1 MATAFIRTIVLYFL
15 IMVGLRLLGK
25 RQIGELEPIELVL
38 TLLISD
44 LAAVPMQDFG
54 IPLLNGVIP
63 IVTLLLLSMLLSW
76 GSVRSIRLRRLICGS
91 PTALIL
97 DGKVQQDAMRHN
109 RFTLDELIEELRSQG
124 VTDLTSVKYAVLET
138 DGQLSVLLYPD
149 EQPATPKQL
158 ESPSR
163 TTPFSRT
170 SSSMTGGYWAKTSR
184 SRVWMPRGS
193 TKPCARRATT
203 PRRRFFCSRSTARAK
218 FCASERT
225 VPNEAIFLDPVLP
238 AARAL
243 WRGALECR
251 RRRRLSYRL
260 VRSARQIAGHRA
272 GGELGQRAR

>member
-91 PTALIL
+91 PT
-97 DGKVQQDAMRHN
+97 
-109 RFTLDELIEELRSQG
+109 
-124 VTDLTSVKYAVLET
+124 DLTSVKYAVLET

-158 ESPSR
+158 GKPVKDDTFLPHIFINDGRVMGENLSLAGLDAAWLDKTVRAQGYHAPS
-163 TTPFSRT
+163 
-170 SSSMTGGYWAKTSR
+170 
-184 SRVWMPRGS
+184 
-193 TKPCARRATT
+193 
-203 PRRRFFCSRSTARAK
+203 
-218 FCASERT
+218 E
-225 VPNEAIFLDPVLP
+225 IFLLSLD
-238 AARAL
+238 
-243 WRGALECR
+243 GAGKILCIGKD
-251 RRRRLSYRL
+251 
-260 VRSARQIAGHRA
+260 SAK
-272 GGELGQRAR
+272 

>member
-63 IVTLLLLSMLLSW
+63 IVTLLSLSMLLSW

-158 ESPSR
+158 GKPVKDDTFLRVLGENLSLAGLDTAWLDKTVRAQGYHAPS
-163 TTPFSRT
+163 
-170 SSSMTGGYWAKTSR
+170 
-184 SRVWMPRGS
+184 
-193 TKPCARRATT
+193 
-203 PRRRFFCSRSTARAK
+203 
-218 FCASERT
+218 E
-225 VPNEAIFLDPVLP
+225 IFLLSLD
-238 AARAL
+238 
-243 WRGALECR
+243 GAGKILCIGKD
-251 RRRRLSYRL
+251 
-260 VRSARQIAGHRA
+260 SAK
-272 GGELGQRAR
+272 

>member
-15 IMVGLRLLGK
+15 IMIGLRLLGK

-63 IVTLLLLSMLLSW
+63 IVTLLALSMLLSW

-97 DGKVQQDAMRHN
+97 DGQVQQDAMRHN

-124 VTDLTSVKYAVLET
+124 VTDLTTVKYAVLET

-158 ESPSR
+158 GRPVKDDTFLPHIFVNDGRVMGENLALAGLDAAWLDKAVHAQGYRAPS
-163 TTPFSRT
+163 
-170 SSSMTGGYWAKTSR
+170 
-184 SRVWMPRGS
+184 
-193 TKPCARRATT
+193 
-203 PRRRFFCSRSTARAK
+203 
-218 FCASERT
+218 E
-225 VPNEAIFLDPVLP
+225 IFLLSLD
-238 AARAL
+238 
-243 WRGALECR
+243 GAGKILCIGKDGKR
-251 RRRRLSYRL
+251 
-260 VRSARQIAGHRA
+260 
-272 GGELGQRAR
+272 

>member
-91 PTALIL
+91 PTAPIL

-109 RFTLDELIEELRSQG
+109 RFTLDELMQELRNQG
-124 VTDLTSVKYAVLET
+124 LSDTTQIEYAVLET
-138 DGQLSVLLYPD
+138 NGQRNVILQKS
-149 EQPATPKQL
+149 EQPVTPSQL
-158 ESPSR
+158 GITAKSDGYAHIIINEGRILDNNLRMLGRDRSWHDREIKRQGAASAEDVYLL
-163 TTPFSRT
+163 TLTE
-170 SSSMTGGYWAKTSR
+170 TGKIFCQRKELAK
-184 SRVWMPRGS
+184 
-193 TKPCARRATT
+193 
-203 PRRRFFCSRSTARAK
+203 
-218 FCASERT
+218 
-225 VPNEAIFLDPVLP
+225 
-238 AARAL
+238 
-243 WRGALECR
+243 
-251 RRRRLSYRL
+251 
-260 VRSARQIAGHRA
+260 
-272 GGELGQRAR
+272 

>member
-63 IVTLLLLSMLLSW
+63 IVTLLSLSMLLSW

-109 RFTLDELIEELRSQG
+109 RFTLDGKPVKDDTFLPHIFINDGRVLGENLSLAGLDAAWLEKTVRAQG
-124 VTDLTSVKYAVLET
+124 YRA
-138 DGQLSVLLYPD
+138 
-149 EQPATPKQL
+149 
-158 ESPSR
+158 PS
-163 TTPFSRT
+163 
-170 SSSMTGGYWAKTSR
+170 
-184 SRVWMPRGS
+184 
-193 TKPCARRATT
+193 
-203 PRRRFFCSRSTARAK
+203 
-218 FCASERT
+218 E
-225 VPNEAIFLDPVLP
+225 IFL
-238 AARAL
+238 
-243 WRGALECR
+243 
-251 RRRRLSYRL
+251 LSL
-260 VRSARQIAGHRA
+260 DGEGKILCIGKDSAK
-272 GGELGQRAR
+272 